1 VRSEQEDGPEVVSND
16 RFQRVIEGEVNAPS
30 GPTRARFQ
38 EWLDEIDDELVGGA
52 LLVSAAVPRVTR
64 AWLAADRAVIADT
77 TALSADVCERVR
89 RVEDQGFVLLAREAP
104 VAGDLRRLVAILR
117 LVTSVERSAALLK
130 HVAET
135 LERVDP
141 EQLAAGVRTQVDEL
155 GRRAG
160 EVFRRGVDAWRS
172 RDGLAVHELD
182 VADEAVDTLSVG
194 LLQQADAVESPAEA
208 MALAQLSRYWERIA
222 DHGVSFAQHS
232 TFAVTGERVEV
243 GP

>member
-1 VRSEQEDGPEVVSND
+1 MSSSGAPDVPPVDRQDLPEIAEPQGPVRVH
-16 RFQRVIEGEVNAPS
+16 FQG
-30 GPTRARFQ
+30 
-38 EWLDEIDDELVGGA
+38 WLDEIDDELVGGA
-52 LLVSAAVPRVTR
+52 LLVSAAVPRITR
-64 AWLAADRAVIADT
+64 AWVAGDRAAIDET
-77 TALSADVCERVR
+77 RALNADVCERVR
-89 RVEDQGFVLLAREAP
+89 RVEEQGFLLLAREAP
-104 VAGDLRRLVAILR
+104 VGGDLRRLVAMLR

-135 LERVDP
+135 LGRVEPGDLAP
-141 EQLAAGVRTQVDEL
+141 ETRQQAEEL

-182 VADEAVDTLSVG
+182 DEDDGVDRLSIG

-208 MALAQLSRYWERIA
+208 MALAQLARYWERIA

>member
-1 VRSEQEDGPEVVSND
+1 MPTEGAEVTPPVDRRDLPPIGEPQTPVRV
-16 RFQRVIEGEVNAPS
+16 RFQG
-30 GPTRARFQ
+30 
-38 EWLDEIDDELVGGA
+38 WLDEIDDELVGGA
-52 LLVSAAVPRVTR
+52 LLVSASLPRVTR
-64 AWLAADRAVIADT
+64 AWVAGDRSCIVEARSMV
-77 TALSADVCERVR
+77 ADVAERVR
-89 RVEDQGFVLLAREAP
+89 RVEEQGFLVLAREAP
-104 VAGDLRRLVAILR
+104 VASDLRRLVSMLR

-141 EQLAAGVRTQVDEL
+141 RELPAEIREQAEEL
-155 GRRAG
+155 GRQAG
-160 EVFRRGVDAWRS
+160 DVFRRGVDAWRS

-182 VADEAVDTLSVG
+182 DADGAVDALSVG
-194 LLQQADAVESPAEA
+194 LLEQADAVESPAEA
-208 MALAQLSRYWERIA
+208 MALAQLARYWERIA